1 MHKIAMKHYLT
12 SLLLV
17 VSLALWAEDAPVW
30 YNAASRASSYP
41 SDLFITGFAMQKVNN
56 GESVEKAQE
65 AVIEKARAN
74 AVSTIEVRVQNETE
88 DRLQQLQ
95 YKGSDGTKNALQRY
109 LQSVTRSSVDMEVS
123 GLKFETYHDA
133 ANGRVA
139 GFAFIKKTELIR
151 QTDRKLTATLSKI
164 ETGLDEMDELTR
176 LGQKMQARQRGENL
190 APLFVKAEE
199 LQRILIAVDLFAD
212 EESLQTEQLKNLQ
225 KRYLQAMAA
234 LKNGINI
241 CLVCNAYLFDGAK
254 YDALKKEI
262 QGELSKMG
270 CTFVT
275 NPELSDWNITV
286 IAKARE
292 YRAYTT
298 GNHTSYSVYVDTQI
312 SIIKTATGQ
321 RIFEDQLPEAETKG
335 NHTVNYEQA
344 AREAYKKNI
353 TPKVTAII
361 KEQIQQ

>member
-30 YNAASRASSYP
+30 YNAASRASAYP
-41 SDLFITGFAMQKVNN
+41 SEIFVTGFAMQKVNSC
-56 GESVEKAQE
+56 ESVEKAQE

-74 AVSTIEVRVQNETE
+74 AVSTIEVRIQNETE

-95 YKGSDGTKNALQRY
+95 YKGSDGTMNALQRY
-109 LQSVTRSSVDMEVS
+109 LQSVTRSSVDMEIS
-123 GLKFETYHDA
+123 GLKFEAYHDA

-139 GFAFIKKTELIR
+139 GFAYVKKTELIR
-151 QTDRKLTATLSKI
+151 QTDRKLTSTLSKI
-164 ETGLDEMDELTR
+164 ENGLDEMDELIR
-176 LGQKMQARQRGENL
+176 LGQKLQARQRGEKL
-190 APLFVKAEE
+190 APLFVKAED
-199 LQRILIAVDLFAD
+199 LQRLLIAVDPYAD
-212 EESLQTEQLKNLQ
+212 EESLQTEQLKSLQ
-225 KRYLQAMAA
+225 KRYIQAMAA

-241 CLVCNAYLFDGAK
+241 YLVCNASLCDGAT
-254 YDALKKEI
+254 YDALKKEV

-275 NPELSDWNITV
+275 SPEQSDWDIKV
-286 IAKARE
+286 VAKARE
-292 YRAYTT
+292 YRATTYGQYT
-298 GNHTSYSVYVDTQI
+298 NYSVYVDTQI
-312 SIIKTATGQ
+312 SITRTATGQ
-321 RIFEDQLPEAETKG
+321 LIFGDQLPEAETKG

-344 AREAYKKNI
+344 ARDAYKKI
-353 TPKVTAII
+353 SPKVSAII